1 MRAAVAALATA
12 AAALGAAPP
21 AYAEPGWYAGLTASQ
36 IRYQETGFETL
47 TPVTVGFKAGR
58 EINRHFAI
66 EGRMGFGAGRDSVP
80 VNGFTVEL
88 ELDYYFGLYAKGML
102 PLADRFAL
110 YGIAGFTAGTVAT
123 HALGF
128 TFTESDYD
136 LSYGAGAEFVLGRKI
151 TLGLEWAQLI
161 EGPGYKFEA
170 VTLGLGYR
178 F

>member
-1 MRAAVAALATA
+1 MRAVVAALATA
-12 AAALGAAPP
+12 AALGAVPP

-58 EINRHFAI
+58 EINRYFAI
-66 EGRMGFGAGRDSVP
+66 EGRMGFGAGRDSVL
-80 VNGFTVEL
+80 VSGVTVEL
-88 ELDYYFGLYAKGML
+88 ELDYYFGLYAKGIL
-102 PLADRFAL
+102 PLGNWFSL
-110 YGIAGFTAGTVAT
+110 YGLAGFTAGTVAT
-123 HALGF
+123 HLLGF

-136 LSYGAGAEFVLGRKI
+136 LSYGAGAEFALGRNV